1 MGKQTQ
7 HKAKKRHKELDRM
20 RKAKEKME
28 RRQGKKDKAVETG
41 DGLTR
46 DQRHRR
52 IQSIGKQQKE
62 EKE

>member
-28 RRQGKKDKAVETG
+28 KRQGKKDKTVDAGTDLSPIIVTEG
-41 DGLTR
+41 SN
-46 DQRHRR
+46 Q
-52 IQSIGKQQKE
+52 
-62 EKE
+62 

>member
-28 RRQGKKDKAVETG
+28 RRQGTKDKAVETETDLPATSVTEG
-41 DGLTR
+41 SN
-46 DQRHRR
+46 Q
-52 IQSIGKQQKE
+52 
-62 EKE
+62 